1 MGKHPEISSRM
12 AKLLKFQKGRCT
24 HCGLF
29 FKDDDLIE
37 IDHIISKSKGGKE
50 KWDNLQALHRH
61 CHDEKTANDMQSGTN
76 PVEIEPSLSLKM
88 GN

>member
-1 MGKHPEISSRM
+1 
-12 AKLLKFQKGRCT
+12 
-24 HCGLF
+24 LF

-37 IDHIISKSKGGKE
+37 VDHITSKIKGGKD

-61 CHDEKTANDMQSGTN
+61 CHDEKTASDTQFGTN
-76 PVEIEPSLSLKM
+76 PVETEPSLSPKL